1 MPWFSD
7 RYRDADRGG
16 RLVRG
21 FVGIGG
27 AIILAAVVWAAPEL
41 SLQAQETRFFRIGTG
56 ATGSTYFP
64 IGGVIASAVSNPPG
78 SRGCEEGGSCGVA
91 GLIAV
96 AQTTA
101 GALANV
107 EAVAS
112 GALESGLTQSDVAHA
127 AFNGEGMFEKKGA
140 LGNLRAIANLYQ
152 ESLHVVVRRDSGIT
166 SAAKLKGKRVSLGEE
181 ESGARVTATLVLR
194 ALGLSEKRVK
204 AVYLS
209 TVEAAMKMKSGELD
223 AFFAVGGAPI
233 PAIAE
238 LAGAMEIDL
247 LPVLGEKIAAMR
259 ADNPFLTIDII
270 PAGTYPGTEAVVTVG
285 IGTIW
290 VVREDLEPEL
300 AYGLTKAL
308 WHPNTRKLLDA
319 GHPIGRE
326 IRVDTALSGLPIPLH
341 PGAAK
346 YYAEPS
352 GAHEAPAD

>member
-1 MPWFSD
+1 
-7 RYRDADRGG
+7 
-16 RLVRG
+16 VRG

-27 AIILAAVVWAAPEL
+27 AIILAAVVWTAPGL
-41 SLQAQETRFFRIGTG
+41 SLHAQDIRFFRIGTG
-56 ATGSTYFP
+56 ATSSTYFP

-78 SRGCEEGGSCGVA
+78 SRDCEVGGSCGVA

-101 GALANV
+101 GAVANV

-112 GALESGLTQSDVAHA
+112 GALESGLTQSDVAHW
-127 AFNGEGMFEKKGA
+127 AFTGKGIFEKKGA
-140 LGNLRAIANLYQ
+140 LGGLRAIANLYQ
-152 ESLHVVVRRDSGIT
+152 ESLHIVVRRDSGIT
-166 SAAKLKGKRVSLGEE
+166 SFAKLRNKRVSLGEK
-181 ESGARVTATLVLR
+181 ESGSMVTAILVLR

-209 TVEAAMKMKSGELD
+209 TADAAAKMRKGELD

-238 LAGAMEIDL
+238 LAGAIDIDL
-247 LPVLGEKIAAMR
+247 LPLLGEKVSEMR
-259 ADNPFLTIDII
+259 AAYPFLTIDVI
-270 PAGTYPGTEAVVTVG
+270 PAESYRGVKEAVTVG

-290 VVREDLEPEL
+290 VVRKDIEPEL

-308 WHPNTRKLLDA
+308 WHPNTRRLLDA
-319 GHPIGRE
+319 SHPIGRE
-326 IRVDTALSGLPIPLH
+326 IRFDTALSGLPIPLH

-346 YYAEPS
+346 YYSEAA
-352 GAHEAPAD
+352 GAAEAPAD